1 MRGRDDVDDIVG
13 KLWGVVANEEELPP
27 LRPIVSSPLPSS
39 LSSSSSSS
47 IGSSAASDDVLN
59 PPPAL
64 LSIVAAVLVV
74 PAAAAAAALEGALA
88 VFGAA
93 VHTRAKYKAR
103 NHSASS
109 FSFSMSSSSSS
120 SPLLLVSSLEDI
132 VDDIAD
138 RTLSTTHIG
147 DCIDVSNK
155 PSNANTHQGSIC
167 NALFQYKFARN
178 G

>member
-47 IGSSAASDDVLN
+47 SIGSSAASDDVLN

-64 LSIVAAVLVV
+64 LSIVVAVLVV
-74 PAAAAAAALEGALA
+74 PAAAAAALEGALA

-109 FSFSMSSSSSS
+109 FSFSMSSSSS